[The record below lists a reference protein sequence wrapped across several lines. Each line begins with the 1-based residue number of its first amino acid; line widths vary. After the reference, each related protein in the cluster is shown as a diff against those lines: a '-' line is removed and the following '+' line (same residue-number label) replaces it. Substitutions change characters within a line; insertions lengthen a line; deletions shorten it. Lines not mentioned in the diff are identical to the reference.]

1 MNWRKTR
8 PSLKPTV
15 KKNMTLKTHA
25 LLATAATAVLI
36 ALIYYR
42 SNGNDDARLKKV
54 MEKAK
59 DLQTTVTAK
68 PVSKVEKQKLSEL
81 KEEEKKVISG
91 DTGVQ
96 ETKKTETP
104 VPEKESKPNASA
116 PAKESKPSSPAVVAD
131 SDDFLPSQN
140 IVRNGSFKEGF
151 KGWRYWSLSEEL
163 GKELVKIEEDGLSLK
178 GQLNKMMGIAQA
190 VKITS
195 GTVYQISA
203 KVRSVEDAPERK
215 SFMGARLALNAP
227 GQKEMQLVWLY
238 KNGEWEEKKLSFT
251 NRFTGF
257 ATFFFHTGY
266 TTNAATCLVKDIS
279 LIPENKY
286 PKANTCSSNG
296 DFKND
301 LKGWSFWQVSGTEGS
316 NLISRI
322 SKDEDNYVQ
331 IKGQS
336 GNRLIGLSQAVG
348 MVSGKVYRITA
359 NVKSQ
364 DEREKTL
371 FGARVA
377 LYAPNQ
383 KEQQLV
389 WTYNTKGWETKQ
401 LVFTN
406 YYSGAATLYFHT
418 GYTTNA
424 CTAMFKDLSLVRK
437 R

>member
-1 MNWRKTR
+1 
-8 PSLKPTV
+8 
-15 KKNMTLKTHA
+15 MTLKTHA
-25 LLATAATAVLI
+25 LLATAATLVLI

-59 DLQTTVTAK
+59 NLQTNVTTK
-68 PVSKVEKQKLSEL
+68 PASKQETPKTEKQKAADL
-81 KEEEKKVISG
+81 KEEENKVISG
-91 DTGVQ
+91 DSVAKEPKKEETPAQVK
-96 ETKKTETP
+96 ETKPAAP
-104 VPEKESKPNASA
+104 VVQTNN
-116 PAKESKPSSPAVVAD
+116 
-131 SDDFLPSQN
+131 DDFLPSQS

-151 KGWRYWSLSEEL
+151 KGWRYWSIDEEK
-163 GKELVKIEEDGLSLK
+163 GKQLITIDEKGLSIQ
-178 GQLNKMMGIAQA
+178 GQLKKMMGIAQA

-203 KVRSVEDAPERK
+203 KVRSIEDAPERK

-227 GQKEMQLVWLY
+227 GQKEMQLIWLY
-238 KNGEWEEKKLSFT
+238 KNGEWEEKNLSFT

-257 ATFFFHTGY
+257 ATLFFHTGY

-286 PKANTCSSNG
+286 PASNTCSSNG

-301 LKGWSFWQVSGTEGS
+301 LKGWNFWQISASEGS

-331 IKGQS
+331 IKGQT
-336 GNRLIGLSQAVG
+336 GNRLIGMSQAVG

-364 DEREKTL
+364 DDREKTL

-389 WTYNTKGWETKQ
+389 WTYNTKGWETKN

-406 YYSGAATLYFHT
+406 HYSGAATLYFHT